1 MFTQQTVNKALVPSN
16 ATSDLSVIQN
26 YSLKDK
32 EGNAVSTEYRN
43 SNGETVS
50 TMYIT
55 LDNTKYEVKKEDET
69 DSYYITKMD
78 KKNIWI

>member
-1 MFTQQTVNKALVPSN
+1 MLYK
-16 ATSDLSVIQN
+16 N

>member
-32 EGNAVSTEYRN
+32 Q
-43 SNGETVS
+43 SNDWLL
-50 TMYIT
+50 YI
-55 LDNTKYEVKKEDET
+55 N
-69 DSYYITKMD
+69 
-78 KKNIWI
+78 NIR